1 MSPRSGCSTCW
12 SDDDVRH
19 LLSHADGWINAATA
33 QRWPH
38 SEVTFGAMTTAGGAL
53 YRQVRTGDGTTLCAT
68 VRPAGR
74 ALSRLV
80 HGDHGDLAAV
90 LTDADTDGGAA
101 TATAGQAEQLTALAA
116 YTRLR
121 VAAPI
126 ACAKGV
132 MFTPWVDGA
141 TLATR
146 LRTRPTGLTEVV
158 TALMNDLSDLHR
170 NPPAQLSEA
179 AATARAL
186 PRVVAEAL
194 SHPVGHLHAG
204 DTTAGEIGELRAL
217 AGSLSARLSRLAAQL
232 DPMLLSRGGIAFGNL
247 NPRGVL
253 YPAGSSRAALVSP
266 ALEPG
271 GDLVDTGT
279 LLGHLHPLILGCPP
293 PVRTELVEGVE
304 AWLSGRLAASRDQWR
319 DWLHAVLTIWAA
331 TVYDQA
337 ITTLTLPAVA
347 VRLDP
352 TAADPPAPPL
362 AALSVLDVLTRELR
376 RRGAGAALN
385 ATLGALADST
395 ADQPARQLNSA
406 DH

>member
-12 SDDDVRH
+12 SDGDVRD
-19 LLSHADGWINAATA
+19 LLSHTDGWIADATA

-38 SEVTFGAMTTAGGAL
+38 SEVTFGAMTTAGGAV
-53 YRQVRTGDGTTLCAT
+53 YRQVRVGGVALCAT

-80 HGDHGDLAAV
+80 RGDHGDLATV
-90 LTDADTDGGAA
+90 LADAGADAA
-101 TATAGQAEQLTALAA
+101 TAIAGQAEQLTALAA
-116 YTRLR
+116 STRLR
-121 VAAPI
+121 VAPPI
-126 ACAKGV
+126 ACTEGV
-132 MFTPWVDGA
+132 IFTPWEDGA
-141 TLATR
+141 TLAAL
-146 LRTRPTGLTEVV
+146 LRARPMEFTGVV
-158 TALMNDLSDLHR
+158 TALMDDLSDLHR
-170 NPPAQLSEA
+170 NPPAQLSET
-179 AATARAL
+179 AATTRAL

-194 SHPVGHLHAG
+194 SHPVDHLHAD

-217 AGSLSARLSRLAAQL
+217 AGSLSARLGRLAAQQ
-232 DPMLLSRGGIAFGNL
+232 DPILLSRGGLAFGNL

-253 YPAGSSRAALVSP
+253 YPDGSSRAALVSP

-304 AWLSGRLAASRDQWR
+304 AWLSGRLAACRDQWR

-347 VRLDP
+347 LRLGP

-385 ATLGALADST
+385 AALAALADSP
-395 ADQPARQLNSA
+395 ADQPARQLDSA